1 MKSAIDLLMM
11 AEGAKCVILGDMFEL
26 GTDELALHREIGQY
40 AALAR
45 LDRMIFI
52 GNLANEMY
60 EGAAKLRTVPEYY
73 PDKEAFF
80 AAHKSEDFGDMT
92 VLVKASHG
100 MHFEEIVAWL
110 QK

>member
-1 MKSAIDLLMM
+1 
-11 AEGAKCVILGDMFEL
+11 
-26 GTDELALHREIGQY
+26 
-40 AALAR
+40 
-45 LDRMIFI
+45 
-52 GNLANEMY
+52 
-60 EGAAKLRTVPEYY
+60 VPEYY